1 KLVMTKTNGLG
12 TMSYAQ
18 LLELRDR
25 VDAALEAARVAEKR
39 ELRTKMESM
48 AAKAGL
54 TLADVLD
61 TTARAR
67 SSKLKGTKVAA
78 KYRNPKDASQT
89 WAGRGRQPTWLV
101 AALKK
106 GQKLETF

>member
-1 KLVMTKTNGLG
+1 MTKTNGLG

-25 VDAALEAARVAEKR
+25 VDAALEAARATEKR
-39 ELRTKMESM
+39 ELRAKMESL

-54 TLADVLD
+54 TLADVLS
-61 TTARAR
+61 TAGRPN
-67 SSKLKGTKVAA
+67 SSKLKGTKVPA
-78 KYRNPKDASQT
+78 KYRNPKDATQT
-89 WAGRGRQPTWLV
+89 WSGRGRQPNWLV

-106 GQKLETF
+106 GQKLESFRA